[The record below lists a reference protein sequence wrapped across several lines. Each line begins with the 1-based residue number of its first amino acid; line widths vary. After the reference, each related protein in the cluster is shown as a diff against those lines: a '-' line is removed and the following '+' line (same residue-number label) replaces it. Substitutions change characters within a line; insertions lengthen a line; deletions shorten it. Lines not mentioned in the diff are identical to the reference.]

1 MILWLG
7 YIASLLIGIAL
18 GLLGGGGGIL
28 TVPTLHYLFNMNAE
42 IATASSLV
50 VVGITSLLGAAKAA
64 HAKELDFRKGILFA
78 TPGFISVFLSRKF
91 IVPAIPLSFN
101 SFGLEFSRSFILMI
115 LFALVMLFSALA
127 MFKKK
132 SSDLSPKDSPIPVK
146 SATRNILIQ
155 GFIVGGVTGLVGAG
169 GGFLIVPALT
179 ILVGLPMRIAIGTSL
194 FIIALNSA
202 IGVLSSLSSGIIFD
216 WQTLSIVASL
226 SIFGMIVGL
235 FLKQKITDSLLK
247 KIFAWLVL
255 LMAIFIFTKEILWL
269 FKH

>member
-1 MILWLG
+1 M
-7 YIASLLIGIAL
+7 
-18 GLLGGGGGIL
+18 
-28 TVPTLHYLFNMNAE
+28 
-42 IATASSLV
+42 
-50 VVGITSLLGAAKAA
+50 
-64 HAKELDFRKGILFA
+64 
-78 TPGFISVFLSRKF
+78 
-91 IVPAIPLSFN
+91 
-101 SFGLEFSRSFILMI
+101 
-115 LFALVMLFSALA
+115 
-127 MFKKK
+127 
-132 SSDLSPKDSPIPVK
+132 
-146 SATRNILIQ
+146 
-155 GFIVGGVTGLVGAG
+155 
-169 GGFLIVPALT
+169 PALT